1 MGISVMAKT
10 SVKEFKLVNVDLLV
24 PYANN
29 ARTHSKE
36 QIKKLQSSLREFGFI
51 NPLIID
57 RQYNVLAGHGRL
69 EAAKAERYTEVPCVF
84 VEDLTEAQ
92 KKAYILADN
101 RMALDAGWDEELLA
115 VELGGL
121 SDLGFDLSLTGFD
134 DKGISGFFQKR

>member
-10 SVKEFKLVNVDLLV
+10 SVKEFKLVNVELLV

-57 RQYNVLAGHGRL
+57 REYNVLAGHGRL
-69 EAAKAERYTEVPCVF
+69 SAAT
-84 VEDLTEAQ
+84 
-92 KKAYILADN
+92 ADVN
-101 RMALDAGWDEELLA
+101 PIQHLIE
-115 VELGGL
+115 
-121 SDLGFDLSLTGFD
+121 TH
-134 DKGISGFFQKR
+134 